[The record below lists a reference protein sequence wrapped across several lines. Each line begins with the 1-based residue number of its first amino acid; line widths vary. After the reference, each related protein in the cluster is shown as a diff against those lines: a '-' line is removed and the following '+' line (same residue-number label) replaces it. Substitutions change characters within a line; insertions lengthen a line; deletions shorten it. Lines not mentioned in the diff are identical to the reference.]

1 MLPLLLLAGLAIAFA
16 IVVALAVYF
25 VLVARQDAGE
35 KEATTELSDILKKVR
50 KIELRTRG
58 LVRESFGGEYHSC
71 FKGEGIDF
79 EDFREYQPGDEV
91 RAIDWN
97 VTARLGAPYVK
108 KFTEERELTVFVCV
122 DISASGNYGS
132 LGPSKRETMAEVAAL
147 LTFSALQNKDKVG
160 LILFTDTVELYLPP
174 KKGTAHALRLIR
186 DILLHEPRG
195 HRTNLSDPVHLLENA
210 VRKRS
215 LVFLLS
221 DFLFPGDLDR
231 DLRTI
236 SRKHDLVA
244 IQVSDPAELALPAVG
259 HVRLEDPE
267 TGQQNEIN
275 TSNPHLRRAYAE
287 QARRWQE
294 SIDHAFT
301 RLAIDKIN
309 LRTDEE
315 YLPALHR
322 FFRRRDRAEIV

>member
-1 MLPLLLLAGLAIAFA
+1 MLPEDDSARAEIAAI
-16 IVVALAVYF
+16 L
-25 VLVARQDAGE
+25 R
-35 KEATTELSDILKKVR
+35 KVR

-79 EDFREYQPGDEV
+79 EDFREYQHGDEV

-97 VTARLGAPYVK
+97 VTARMGTPFIK
-108 KFTEERELTVFVCV
+108 NFTEERELTVFVCV

-132 LGPSKRETMAEVAAL
+132 HGPSKRERMAEVAAL

-160 LILFTDTVELYLPP
+160 LLLFTDEVELYLPP

-186 DILLHEPRG
+186 EILLFEPEG
-195 HRTNLSDPVHLLENA
+195 HRTALRAPVDLLKNA

-221 DFLFPGDLDR
+221 DFLFEDELSR
-231 DLRTI
+231 QLKII
-236 SRKHDLVA
+236 SRKHDIVA
-244 IQVSDPAELALPAVG
+244 IQVSDPAELQLPAAG
-259 HVRLEDPE
+259 TVRLEDPE
-267 TGQQNEIN
+267 TGKQVEIN
-275 TSNPHLRRAYAE
+275 TSNPRLRRAYAK

-294 SIDHAFT
+294 SIDAEFT
-301 RLAIDKIN
+301 RLSIDKIA

-315 YLPALHR
+315 YLPALHS
-322 FFRRRDRAEIV
+322 FFKRREKVEVV

>member
-1 MLPLLLLAGLAIAFA
+1 MRKDLNAST
-16 IVVALAVYF
+16 
-25 VLVARQDAGE
+25 GE
-35 KEATTELSDILKKVR
+35 SRAEISEILRKVR

-97 VTARLGAPYVK
+97 VTARMRKPYVK
-108 KFTEERELTVFVCV
+108 KFTEEREMTVFLCI
-122 DISASGNYGS
+122 DISASGDYGS
-132 LGPSKRETMAEVAAL
+132 RDRSKREMMAEVAAL

-160 LILFTDTVELYLPP
+160 LILFTDEVELYLPP

-186 DILLHEPRG
+186 EILHFPPEG
-195 HRTNLSDPVHLLENA
+195 HRTSLTAPVHLLKNA

-221 DFLFPGDLDR
+221 DFLFEEDLGN
-231 DLRTI
+231 DLRI
-236 SRKHDLVA
+236 VNRKHDLVA
-244 IQVSDPAELALPAVG
+244 IQVSDPAEVALPAVG
-259 HVRLEDPE
+259 YVRLEDPE
-267 TGQQNEIN
+267 TGRQVEVN
-275 TSNPHLRRAYAE
+275 TSNPRVRAAYLAE
-287 QARRWQE
+287 ARRWQE
-294 SIDHAFT
+294 SIDRQFK
-301 RLAIDKIN
+301 RLSIDKLS

-315 YLPALHR
+315 YLPVLHG
-322 FFRRRDRAEIV
+322 FFKRRERREVA

>member
-1 MLPLLLLAGLAIAFA
+1 MPKS
-16 IVVALAVYF
+16 VS
-25 VLVARQDAGE
+25 
-35 KEATTELSDILKKVR
+35 KEPSSLTGHSRSEVTDILKKGR

-97 VTARLGAPYVK
+97 VTARFGHPYVK

-132 LGPSKRETMAEVAAL
+132 HGPSKRELMAEVAAL
-147 LTFSALQNKDKVG
+147 LTFSAQQNKDKVG
-160 LILFTDTVELYLPP
+160 LILFTDEVELYLPP

-186 DILLHEPRG
+186 EILLFEPKGLKTSLRA
-195 HRTNLSDPVHLLENA
+195 PVDLLKNA
-210 VRKRS
+210 VKKRS
-215 LVFLLS
+215 LVFMLS
-221 DFLFPGDLDR
+221 DFLFEEEISKE
-231 DLRTI
+231 LRI
-236 SRKHDLVA
+236 VNRKHDLVA
-244 IQVSDPAELALPAVG
+244 IQVSDPAELSLPSAG

-267 TGQQNEIN
+267 TGQQVEVN
-275 TSNPHLRRAYAE
+275 TSNPRVRAAYK
-287 QARRWQE
+287 QAAQQWQE
-294 SIDHAFT
+294 SIDREFK
-301 RLAIDKIN
+301 RLSVDKIS

-315 YLPALHR
+315 YLPALHG
-322 FFRRRDRAEIV
+322 FFKRREKVEI

>member
-1 MLPLLLLAGLAIAFA
+1 MKNSSANGTVRMPR
-16 IVVALAVYF
+16 YSSK
-25 VLVARQDAGE
+25 E
-35 KEATTELSDILKKVR
+35 KSSSLTGHSRSEISDILKKVR

-79 EDFREYQPGDEV
+79 DDFREYQPGDEV

-97 VTARLGAPYVK
+97 VTARFGHPYVK

-132 LGPSKRETMAEVAAL
+132 HGPSKRELMAEVAAL
-147 LTFSALQNKDKVG
+147 LTFSAQQNKDKVG
-160 LILFTDTVELYLPP
+160 LILFTDEVELYLPP

-186 DILLHEPRG
+186 EILLFEPKG
-195 HRTNLSDPVHLLENA
+195 LRTSFQAPADLLKNA

-215 LVFLLS
+215 LVFMLS
-221 DFLFPGDLDR
+221 DYLFEEEISKE
-231 DLRTI
+231 LRI
-236 SRKHDLVA
+236 VNRKHDLVA
-244 IQVSDPAELALPAVG
+244 IQVSDPAELSLPSVG

-267 TGQQNEIN
+267 TGQQVEVN
-275 TSNPHLRRAYAE
+275 TSNPRVRDAYTRAAQE
-287 QARRWQE
+287 WQD
-294 SIDHAFT
+294 SIDCEFK
-301 RLAIDKIN
+301 RLSVDKIS

-322 FFRRRDRAEIV
+322 FFKRREQIEI

>member
-1 MLPLLLLAGLAIAFA
+1 MHFRKRKGRSAPI
-16 IVVALAVYF
+16 
-25 VLVARQDAGE
+25 
-35 KEATTELSDILKKVR
+35 TEHTRAEITDILRRVR

-97 VTARLGAPYVK
+97 VTARMGHPFVK
-108 KFTEERELTVFVCV
+108 KFTEEREMTVFVCV

-132 LGPSKRETMAEVAAL
+132 HGPSKRELMAEVAAL

-160 LILFTDTVELYLPP
+160 LILFTDEVELYLPP
-174 KKGTAHALRLIR
+174 RKGTGHALRLIR
-186 DILLHEPRG
+186 EILLFEPEG
-195 HRTNLSDPVHLLENA
+195 HKTSLAAPVDLLKNA

-215 LVFLLS
+215 LVFMLS
-221 DFLFPGDLDR
+221 DFLFEDDLGSE
-231 DLRTI
+231 LRI
-236 SRKHDLVA
+236 VNRKHDLVA
-244 IQVSDPAELALPAVG
+244 IQVSDPAELALPSVG

-267 TGQQNEIN
+267 TGEQVEVN
-275 TSNPHLRRAYAE
+275 TSNPRVRKAYRDA
-287 QARRWQE
+287 AASWQQ
-294 SIDHAFT
+294 SIENEFK
-301 RLAIDKIN
+301 RLAIDKIS

-315 YLPALHR
+315 YLPALHG
-322 FFRRRDRAEIV
+322 FFKRRDHTAIS

>member
-1 MLPLLLLAGLAIAFA
+1 MPKS
-16 IVVALAVYF
+16 
-25 VLVARQDAGE
+25 DS
-35 KEATTELSDILKKVR
+35 KEPSSLTGHSRSEVTDILKKVR

-97 VTARLGAPYVK
+97 VTARFGHPYVK

-132 LGPSKRETMAEVAAL
+132 HGPSKRELMAEVAAL
-147 LTFSALQNKDKVG
+147 LTFSAQQNKDKVG
-160 LILFTDTVELYLPP
+160 LILFTDEVELYLPP

-186 DILLHEPRG
+186 EILLFEPKGLKTSLRA
-195 HRTNLSDPVHLLENA
+195 PVDLLKNA

-215 LVFLLS
+215 LVFMLS
-221 DFLFPGDLDR
+221 DFLFEEEISKE
-231 DLRTI
+231 LRI
-236 SRKHDLVA
+236 VNRKHDLVA
-244 IQVSDPAELALPAVG
+244 IQVSDPAELSLPSAG

-267 TGQQNEIN
+267 TGQQVEVN
-275 TSNPHLRRAYAE
+275 TSNPRVRAAYK
-287 QARRWQE
+287 QAAQQWQE
-294 SIDHAFT
+294 SIDREFK
-301 RLAIDKIN
+301 RLSVDKIS

-315 YLPALHR
+315 YLPALHG
-322 FFRRRDRAEIV
+322 FFKRREKVEI

>member
-1 MLPLLLLAGLAIAFA
+1 MPKSNS
-16 IVVALAVYF
+16 
-25 VLVARQDAGE
+25 
-35 KEATTELSDILKKVR
+35 KEPSSLTGHSRSEVTDILKKVR

-97 VTARLGAPYVK
+97 VTARFGHPYVK

-132 LGPSKRETMAEVAAL
+132 HGPSKRELMAEVAAL
-147 LTFSALQNKDKVG
+147 LTFSAQQNKDKVG
-160 LILFTDTVELYLPP
+160 LILFTDEVELYLPP

-186 DILLHEPRG
+186 EILLFEPKGLKTSLRA
-195 HRTNLSDPVHLLENA
+195 PVDLLKNA

-215 LVFLLS
+215 LVFMLS
-221 DFLFPGDLDR
+221 DFLFEEEISKE
-231 DLRTI
+231 LRI
-236 SRKHDLVA
+236 VNRKHDLVA
-244 IQVSDPAELALPAVG
+244 IQVSDPAELSLPSAG

-267 TGQQNEIN
+267 TGQQVEVN
-275 TSNPHLRRAYAE
+275 TSNPRVRAAYKHAA
-287 QARRWQE
+287 QQWQE
-294 SIDHAFT
+294 SIDREFK
-301 RLAIDKIN
+301 RLSVDKIS

-315 YLPALHR
+315 YLPALHG
-322 FFRRRDRAEIV
+322 FFKRREKVEI